1 MADYWNQPA
10 AAGQHNNLRAL
21 QLQST
26 WERLEQQLSLFCQVI
41 TFVPG
46 VFETLDVATRDFLK
60 QKMEAK
66 YNCEAFYVADAGTLG
81 RVFLAPTS
89 AIHDEWMSIC
99 TPNKGQLPV
108 IIDQGTVWAPGAP
121 KMKNIQGQNFSQMIQ
136 ESVHQA
142 VHQAMQQSLQHL
154 SISSPQTSPQKLAG
168 GSVNPN
174 GYDGSPKKRKLE
186 LSPNVTATPPKTN
199 TGYQGD
205 DDSNY
210 SDGGFVDTTSKYRK
224 KTYASGGP
232 RPPNSFML
240 YRKHVQKEATAL
252 NPGKKNSEISK
263 IIGLQW
269 RNLSQEDKEFWND
282 EQKKAA
288 IKHKAMYPN
297 YRYTPKHKNE
307 KDDDKTPVKGKG
319 KGKSTPKKLS
329 IDTASQSSSQSSYEL
344 PPSPTWNKTAFGDVL
359 PDQSLDQSAASTGP
373 TESFF
378 DHALS
383 QALSADVPAV
393 DYPVSTGA
401 DGGSGDA
408 VKGINEDLA
417 SVTDDSLAD
426 DAAKDADIYNGV
438 FTFGAGSDDV
448 SNEVEMGDNWD
459 FGYIDIDAAMENF
472 DFTY

>member
-1 MADYWNQPA
+1 MADYWNQSA
-10 AAGQHNNLRAL
+10 AAGQHNNIRAL

-89 AIHDEWMSIC
+89 AIHDEWMRIC

-108 IIDQGTVWAPGAP
+108 IIDQGTAWAPGAP
-121 KMKNIQGQNFSQMIQ
+121 NMKNIQGQNLNQMIQ

-142 VHQAMQQSLQHL
+142 VHQAMQQSLQQL

-168 GSVNPN
+168 GSGNHD

-186 LSPNVTATPPKTN
+186 L

-240 YRKHVQKEATAL
+240 YRKHVQKQVTAQ

-269 RNLSQEDKEFWND
+269 RSLTDEEKEFWND

-344 PPSPTWNKTAFGDVL
+344 PPSPTWNKTAFGDIMS
-359 PDQSLDQSAASTGP
+359 DQSLDQSVAPTGP

-383 QALSADVPAV
+383 QALSADADVPVV

-401 DGGSGDA
+401 DDGSGDA
-408 VKGINEDLA
+408 VKGTNKDFD
-417 SVTDDSLAD
+417 SVTDESPAD
-426 DAAKDADIYNGV
+426 DAAKDADIYNGI
-438 FTFGAGSDDV
+438 FTFGAGSDGV

-459 FGYIDIDAAMENF
+459 FGYIDIDAAMQSF